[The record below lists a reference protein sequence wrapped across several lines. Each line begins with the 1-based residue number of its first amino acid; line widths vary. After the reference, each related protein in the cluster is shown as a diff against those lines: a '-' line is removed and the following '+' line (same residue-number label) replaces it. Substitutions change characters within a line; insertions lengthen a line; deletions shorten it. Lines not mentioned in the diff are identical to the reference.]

1 MARDKHFKVWL
12 DGKIV
17 DPEHATLSV
26 FTLTVLRGANV
37 YEGLRAY
44 WNPGKRQLYVWKLD
58 EHLKRLGNSMKVMRM
73 QLPYSLEDLREAILE
88 WLRANDFRDDVHF
101 RLVAYFGD
109 GGSGGVK
116 AYRPEEIDTGAFIL
130 GGPRP
135 HDAKLERGLTM
146 GVATWRRIADDVVP
160 ARVKA
165 GANYQNNR
173 LAAVEARENGFDD
186 AILLTQTGKVSE
198 ATGAALMM
206 VRDGTLVVPPVTDGV
221 LESITRRSVLELYAR
236 EYGRAAIERS
246 IDRTELY
253 VCDEILIC
261 GSAEEVTPVVAVDRL
276 PVGDGRPGPVTRKL
290 QGLFFAA
297 ARGDDPAFGTSLTP
311 VYAEPGSPTT

>member
-1 MARDKHFKVWL
+1 MARERHFKVWL

-17 DPEHATLSV
+17 EPEQATLSV

-44 WNPGKRQLYVWKLD
+44 WNDGKGQLYVWKLD
-58 EHLKRLGNSMKVMRM
+58 EHLRRLGNSMKVMRM
-73 QLPYSLEDLREAILE
+73 QLPYSLEDLRGAILE

-109 GGSGGVK
+109 GGAGGVK

-186 AILLTQTGKVSE
+186 AILLTQAGKVAE

-206 VRDGTLVVPPVTDGV
+206 VRDGDLVVPPVTDGV

-236 EYGRAAIERS
+236 EYGRAAVERS

-276 PVGDGRPGPVTRKL
+276 PVGDSRPGPVTRKL
-290 QGLFFAA
+290 QSLFFAA
-297 ARGDDPAFGTSLTP
+297 ARGDDATFASSLTP
-311 VYAEPGSPTT
+311 VYTEPGGRAG

>member
-1 MARDKHFKVWL
+1 MARYTHSKVWL

-17 DPEHATLSV
+17 DPEDAKLSV

-44 WNPGKRQLYVWKLD
+44 WSPAKKQLYVWKLE
-58 EHLKRLGNSMKVMRM
+58 EHLKRLGDSMKVMRM
-73 QLPYSLEDLREAILE
+73 QLPYSTGDLRAAVVE

-116 AYRPEEIDTGAFIL
+116 SYKPDEIDTGAFIL

-135 HDAKLERGLTM
+135 HGAKLENGLKM
-146 GVATWRRIADDVVP
+146 GVATWRRISDDVIP

-186 AILLTQTGKVSE
+186 AILLTQAGKVAE
-198 ATGAALMM
+198 ATGAAVMM
-206 VRDGTLVVPPVTDGV
+206 VRDGHLVVPPVTDGV

-236 EYGRAAIERS
+236 QYGRPAVERS

-253 VCDEILIC
+253 VCEEILIC
-261 GSAEEVTPVVAVDRL
+261 GSAEEVTPVVAVDRMQ
-276 PVGDGRPGPVTRKL
+276 VGDGKPGPITRDL
-290 QGLFFAA
+290 QRLFFAA
-297 ARGDDPAFGTSLTP
+297 ARGDDPSFAKSLTP
-311 VYAEPGSPTT
+311 VYDAS

>member
-17 DPEHATLSV
+17 DPDQATLSV

-44 WNPGKRQLYVWKLD
+44 WSPGRRQLYVWKLD

-88 WLRANDFRDDVHF
+88 WLRANDFHDDVHF

-135 HDAKLERGLTM
+135 HDVKLERGLTM

-186 AILLTQTGKVSE
+186 AILLTQTGKVAE

-206 VRDGTLVVPPVTDGV
+206 VRDGNLVVPPVTDGV

-236 EYGRAAIERS
+236 EYGRAAVERS
-246 IDRTELY
+246 IDRT
-253 VCDEILIC
+253 
-261 GSAEEVTPVVAVDRL
+261 
-276 PVGDGRPGPVTRKL
+276 
-290 QGLFFAA
+290 
-297 ARGDDPAFGTSLTP
+297 
-311 VYAEPGSPTT
+311 

>member
-1 MARDKHFKVWL
+1 
-12 DGKIV
+12 
-17 DPEHATLSV
+17 
-26 FTLTVLRGANV
+26 
-37 YEGLRAY
+37 
-44 WNPGKRQLYVWKLD
+44 
-58 EHLKRLGNSMKVMRM
+58 
-73 QLPYSLEDLREAILE
+73 
-88 WLRANDFRDDVHF
+88 
-101 RLVAYFGD
+101 
-109 GGSGGVK
+109 
-116 AYRPEEIDTGAFIL
+116 
-130 GGPRP
+130 
-135 HDAKLERGLTM
+135 M

-206 VRDGTLVVPPVTDGV
+206 VRDGDLVVPPVTDGV

-236 EYGRAAIERS
+236 EYGRAAVERS

-297 ARGDDPAFGTSLTP
+297 ARGDDPAFATSLTA
-311 VYAEPGSPTT
+311 VHTEPGRPTR